1 MTYREEGFFAGFRFA
16 VATFLEAGFT
26 VSSILRA
33 SSN

>member
-16 VATFLEAGFT
+16 VEAFLDEGFT
-26 VSSILRA
+26 VSSILSA